1 MAAPTSPSS
10 SAATVASALLR
21 TAAASSGVDGGV
33 VAQAGAP
40 ATRPAYQPPY
50 MAVAPS
56 VPRISIIGIV
66 TSHATA
72 PCSIAVSA
80 RRAPALRAG
89 TQPPAT
95 NAKNAPATLEI
106 IVINRMVLNVI
117 LSGPASWAA
126 PTAYP
131 ISPIKRST

>member
-80 RRAPALRAG
+80 RRAPTVRAAPP
-89 TQPPAT
+89 PPAPH
-95 NAKNAPATLEI
+95 AKNAPGPLKINLLQPKFLEH
-106 IVINRMVLNVI
+106 IVPR
-117 LSGPASWAA
+117 AA
-126 PTAYP
+126 P
-131 ISPIKRST
+131 R